1 MRNLFQNGFRSQIV
15 RHLDALAVRLMFP
28 EERPTFDFTQPAG
41 ERALVGP
48 DSISWRIFKN
58 PVSLVVGGIA
68 AVILELAEPAVRT
81 GVWEH
86 SSFRTAPMRRLQRT
100 GLAAMITVYGPRS
113 TAEKMIAGVVRRHET
128 VYGTTPTGEPYNAND
143 TPLLDWVQA
152 TATYGFARAYSRYVS
167 PLGRE
172 EFSLLFSEGR
182 EAARLYGA
190 INAPASL
197 SGWERLLESMK
208 TRLEPSPIIFE
219 FLEIMQE
226 AVILPKPFGPLQRI
240 MVRAAV
246 DITPQWV
253 RERLGLGCVH
263 GLRTGE
269 DVFLRSVGGVADEIA
284 LPSIP
289 PVQACLRLGLPAN
302 YLYGNSPSRVR
313 RGTAPAEPRV

>member
-1 MRNLFQNGFRSQIV
+1 MIQNVLRAQIV

-28 EERPTFDFTQPAG
+28 EDRPNFDFTQPAG
-41 ERALVGP
+41 EHALVGP

-113 TAEKMIAGVVRRHET
+113 AAEKMIAGVVRRHGA
-128 VYGTTPTGEPYNAND
+128 VHGTTPAGEPYNAND

-152 TATYGFARAYSRYVS
+152 TAAYGFGKAYSRYVA

-172 EFSLLFSEGR
+172 EFSHLFSEGR

-190 INAPASL
+190 VNAPASAAE
-197 SGWERLLESMK
+197 WERLLESMK
-208 TRLEPSPIIFE
+208 KRLESSPIIFE
-219 FLEIMQE
+219 FLEIMQQ
-226 AVILPKPFGPLQRI
+226 ATILPKPFGPLQRM

-253 RERLGLGCVH
+253 RERIGLQSMH

-269 DVFLRSVGGVADEIA
+269 DVFLRSVGSMADEIA

-302 YLYGNSPSRVR
+302 YLYGNSPGLTG
-313 RGTAPAEPRV
+313 RGMAL

>member
-1 MRNLFQNGFRSQIV
+1 MRSLFQNGLRSQIV

-28 EERPTFDFTQPAG
+28 EDGPNFDFTRPAG

-48 DSISWRIFKN
+48 DSVSWRIFKN

-113 TAEKMIAGVVRRHET
+113 AAEKMIAGVVRRHET
-128 VYGTTPTGEPYNAND
+128 VYGTTPAGEPYNAND

-152 TATYGFARAYSRYVS
+152 TATYGFAKAYSRYVS

-172 EFSLLFSEGR
+172 EFAHLFSEGR
-182 EAARLYGA
+182 ETARLYGA
-190 INAPASL
+190 VNAPISL
-197 SGWERLLESMK
+197 AEWERLLESK
-208 TRLEPSPIIFE
+208 KNRLEPSPIIFE
-219 FLEIMQE
+219 FLAIMQE
-226 AVILPKPFGPLQRI
+226 AVILPKPFGPLQRM

-253 RERLGLGCVH
+253 RKRIGLGSVH

-269 DVFLRSVGGVADEIA
+269 DVLLRSVGSIADEIA

-302 YLYGNSPSRVR
+302 YLYGNSPGRACR
-313 RGTAPAEPRV
+313 NIAPAAPRV